1 MIIFILA
8 VIAGVVG
15 VLIEN
20 LFHDHSQ
27 SNRGI

>member
-1 MIIFILA
+1 MTIFVLA

-20 LFHDHSQ
+20 LFHELSQ
-27 SNRGI
+27 KNRGI

>member
-1 MIIFILA
+1 MTIFILA

-20 LFHDHSQ
+20 VFHDLSQ
-27 SNRGI
+27 SHRRL